1 VRWLAILACGCGF
14 RHGTISA
21 DASPDAPPDVS
32 PDATLRSS
40 FVIEAESYTST
51 ASPQPAYVWTA
62 VTDVPG
68 YSGSAFMQVIPADG
82 TYCDVPAM
90 LATCAASLVYDL
102 PGVAA
107 GTYYF
112 HTRLYSMTMGDDSLW
127 FGLDGAA
134 IGPALIPPVY
144 NAWTWKT
151 SASFPVAEGNHTLVV
166 WQREAGER
174 VDIVALTQSAT
185 PPPP

>member
-1 VRWLAILACGCGF
+1 VRWLAILAC
-14 RHGTISA
+14 
-21 DASPDAPPDVS
+21 DVS

-40 FVIEAESYTST
+40 FVIEAESYTSM
-51 ASPQPAYVWTA
+51 ASPQAAYAWTA
-62 VTDVPG
+62 VTDVTG
-68 YSGSAFMQVIPADG
+68 YSGSAFMQVLPANG
-82 TYCDVPAM
+82 TFCSDPTM
-90 LATCAASLVYDL
+90 LATCAASLTYDL
-102 PGVAA
+102 SGVAA

-127 FGLDGAA
+127 FGLDGVV
-134 IGPALIPPVY
+134 IQPYLLPPVY
-144 NAWTWKT
+144 NAWGWQT
-151 SASFPVAEGNHTLVV
+151 SASFAVAQGDHTLVI